1 MTSPLVR
8 VVLPIAAAA
17 LVAGP
22 IAACSKTETAATQT
36 TNQTTGAATVSVSD
50 QWVKAADKGMTGLF
64 GTLRNSGE
72 QDMTVVSAASPT
84 AGMVELHE
92 VVGQPGSG
100 TMRPKD
106 GGFVI
111 PAGGSHLL
119 APGGDHIMLM
129 DLKAPLKVGSDVQ
142 VTLTFADGTSLPF
155 TAQVRDYS
163 GAEENYEPGKPPGQ

>member
-1 MTSPLVR
+1 M
-8 VVLPIAAAA
+8 
-17 LVAGP
+17 
-22 IAACSKTETAATQT
+22 AACSKTETAGTQT
-36 TNQTTGAATVSVSD
+36 TTEAMGAVAVSVSD
-50 QWVKAADKGMTGLF
+50 QWVKAADTGMTGLF
-64 GTLRNSGE
+64 GTLRNSGD
-72 QDMTVVSAASPT
+72 QDMTVVSAVSPA

-119 APGGDHIMLM
+119 APGADHIMLM
-129 DLKAPLKVGSDVQ
+129 DLKAPLKVGSDVE

-163 GAEENYEPGKPPGQ
+163 GAEEKYEPAKPSGQ

>member
-1 MTSPLVR
+1 MKSPLLR
-8 VVLPIAAAA
+8 MVLPIAAAS
-17 LVAGP
+17 LVVGP
-22 IAACSKTETAATQT
+22 IGACSKAETAGT
-36 TNQTTGAATVSVSD
+36 QTTGAAAVTVSD
-50 QWVKAADKGMTGLF
+50 QWVKAADKGMTGVF

-72 QDMTVVSAASPT
+72 KDMTVVSVASPT

-111 PAGGSHLL
+111 PAGGSHPL

-129 DLKAPLKVGSDVQ
+129 DLKAPLKAGSDVE

-163 GAEENYEPGKPPGQ
+163 GAEEKYEPGKPSGQ